1 MFKFSRRIRAYKCLY
16 LFISLIYMPCT
27 FLGEIYLQKFIDQ
40 KNLNY
45 FMFGSLMALFF
56 VTFMLKFLRSYVKNC
71 LDNDG
76 ILEGQRLI
84 FNQSLWH
91 KTKENE
97 GTLLYNLTEDTYKMM
112 PWYTSGKSELTLE
125 VLNVAF
131 MIFLIM
137 SINFYLTLIACF
149 FLLISSWLA
158 NSCSIAFAKAE
169 NNRQKMKG
177 FLNQY
182 IVNTERNINT
192 IRQLD
197 KADYFEEQFE
207 KVVEQNYTSTLKI
220 AIVRKTV
227 FITQLVFSGEVLPFM
242 VLFLG
247 VVLSFYGYASVGE
260 TIVIMD
266 SMVKISNSIQSI
278 GDDISQ
284 CHLSTDIYNRVQK
297 TIHSGSLT
305 EKGLQQE
312 IPEFK
317 NFDIT
322 ISNRFCPS
330 NEQSTLP
337 PRELD
342 IKFSRGEV
350 VLIKGKSGTG
360 KSTLAKIITRM
371 ISPNQINGHIRY
383 NGQDF
388 LQFDPDEY
396 KKRVLMVEQNTVL
409 FHGTVLENITMEWNA
424 APDEIDEVVVACGLS
439 EFVAEH
445 GLAYAIPYG
454 GENLSSGE
462 RQRIGIARLL
472 LRKPDVLILDEPT
485 SALDHDLKEAVSKGI
500 VDFAKKHKMTLVIIC
515 HGEEFDPYSSQ
526 IIQL

>member
-27 FLGEIYLQKFIDQ
+27 FFGEIYLQKFIDQ

-45 FMFGSLMALFF
+45 FMFGSLMTLFF

-220 AIVRKTV
+220 VIVRKAV

-284 CHLSTDIYNRVQK
+284 YHLSTDIYNRVQK
-297 TIHSGSLT
+297 TIHLDSLT

-312 IPEFK
+312 VPEFK

-409 FHGTVLENITMEWNA
+409 FYGTVLENITMEWNA
-424 APDEIDEVVVACGLS
+424 TPDGIDEVVVACGLS